1 MVRWRLRDK
10 DEKTMQNGHE
20 SVQVIIT
27 LVELLHWKW
36 FVTKFLKNPATIFKI
51 DYICNLQF
59 ICWQRDPS
67 SLKSNLGSNIGNIA
81 TIVFLN
87 NTKAA
92 LVFSCF

>member
-1 MVRWRLRDK
+1 MVCWRLRDK

-51 DYICNLQF
+51 DYYVICNLYVGKE
-59 ICWQRDPS
+59 ILP
-67 SLKSNLGSNIGNIA
+67 A
-81 TIVFLN
+81 
-87 NTKAA
+87 
-92 LVFSCF
+92 